1 MHEVSAVLAIAHR
14 DLVKLLRDR
23 ARIVSDFAFPLILIG
38 VLGTSLQAGFGTP
51 GGFNLLTFVFT
62 GVLAQTVWQ
71 SAALGVISLIADR
84 EQDFSQEMFV
94 SPISRYSIIFGKI
107 IGESL
112 VALPQA
118 LAILLFGFVLGV
130 PLSLPVLLA
139 LVPVAFLMAI
149 FGGAF
154 GVLVLSNLKSQQS
167 ANQIFPFVML
177 PQFFL
182 AGVFNP
188 IENLPWF
195 LDILSRLAPMRY
207 AIDLVRDVY
216 YAGHPEPVAWRSSMP
231 RPTSRSSARCSACSW
246 SPGRRSSSA
255 PSATADD
262 GPWRGG
268 GRRGAGAAGAGGAA
282 TQPHGRQRR
291 GRPAP

>member
-1 MHEVSAVLAIAHR
+1 MHEVSAILAIAHR

-23 ARIVSDFAFPLILIG
+23 ARVASDFAFPLIFIG

-62 GVLAQTVWQ
+62 GVLGQTVWQ
-71 SAALGVISLIADR
+71 SAALGVISLVADR

-118 LAILLFGFVLGV
+118 LAILLFGFVIGV
-130 PLSLPVLLA
+130 PLSLPAFLA
-139 LVPVAFLMAI
+139 LIPVAFVVAI

-188 IENLPWF
+188 VMNLPLP
-195 LDILSRLAPMRY
+195 LDILSRLSPMRY
-207 AIDLVRDVY
+207 AVDVVRNVFYTGDQHVALADASTNLAIIAVEFVAFMVIGT
-216 YAGHPEPVAWRSSMP
+216 AGFVRAERN
-231 RPTSRSSARCSACSW
+231 R
-246 SPGRRSSSA
+246 
-255 PSATADD
+255 
-262 GPWRGG
+262 
-268 GRRGAGAAGAGGAA
+268 
-282 TQPHGRQRR
+282 
-291 GRPAP
+291 

>member
-1 MHEVSAVLAIAHR
+1 VHEVSAVLAIAHR
-14 DLVKLLRDR
+14 DFVKLIRDR
-23 ARIVSDFAFPLILIG
+23 ARLVSDFAFPLILIG

-62 GVLAQTVWQ
+62 GVFAQTIWQ

-118 LAILLFGFVLGV
+118 FAILVFGYVIGV

-139 LVPVAFLMAI
+139 LVPLAFVVAI

-154 GVLVLSNLKSQQS
+154 GVLVLSNLKSQQT

-188 IENLPWF
+188 IDNLPWF

-216 YAGHPEPVAWRSSMP
+216 YAAHPEPVSVALLDAPTNVGIMAAMFALFMIAGTTLFVRSE
-231 RPTSRSSARCSACSW
+231 RNR
-246 SPGRRSSSA
+246 
-255 PSATADD
+255 
-262 GPWRGG
+262 
-268 GRRGAGAAGAGGAA
+268 
-282 TQPHGRQRR
+282 
-291 GRPAP
+291 

>member
-1 MHEVSAVLAIAHR
+1 MHEVSAILAIAHR

-23 ARIVSDFAFPLILIG
+23 ARLASDFAFPLIFIG

-62 GVLAQTVWQ
+62 GVLGQTVWQ
-71 SAALGVISLIADR
+71 SAALGVISLVADR

-118 LAILLFGFVLGV
+118 LAILLFGFMIGV

-139 LVPVAFLMAI
+139 LVPVAFLVAI

-154 GVLVLSNLKSQQS
+154 GVLILSNLKSQQS

-188 IENLPWF
+188 ISHLPWF
-195 LDILSRLAPMRY
+195 FDILSRLAPMRY

-216 YAGHPEPVAWRSSMP
+216 YAGHAEPVRVPLLDAPTNLAIIAAMFGLFMLAGTTLFVRSE
-231 RPTSRSSARCSACSW
+231 RNR
-246 SPGRRSSSA
+246 
-255 PSATADD
+255 
-262 GPWRGG
+262 
-268 GRRGAGAAGAGGAA
+268 
-282 TQPHGRQRR
+282 
-291 GRPAP
+291 